1 MGVQSRFVGKFGRE
15 RSGRWE
21 WLTVA
26 GVTGVVAVAGMTT
39 KFEWGWLTVVGVV
52 AVVGVTTKQVTL
64 KEGEGP

>member
-1 MGVQSRFVGKFGRE
+1 M
-15 RSGRWE
+15 
-21 WLTVA
+21 

-52 AVVGVTTKQVTL
+52 GVTTKQATL